1 MSSNPFP
8 AGAEVS
14 WSDIADWYDALLTS
28 RRSPHGLA
36 VATTLALAGDVA
48 GLRVL
53 DVGCGQGAATRA
65 LAAAGAEVTG
75 ADLTPE
81 LVAAA
86 RRHEA
91 EKPLG
96 IRYLESDAQ
105 RLAELP
111 NAAFDLVTCQ
121 LALMDIPDLDATL
134 IAVHRVLRP
143 GGSFV
148 AVLSHP
154 CFLAPFASTVD
165 GPDGQPG
172 RLVARYLDEEFWR
185 SPNPEGVRR
194 RRVPPD
200 AVDIPQRLRPPRLQ
214 AGAVAGAGR
223 RRRLRLGAA
232 GARPDPDLLRRAAAP
247 RRQARTP
254 SGRASLR
261 TTNTKPSSP
270 R

>member
-194 RRVPPD
+194 AGAYHRTLSTYLNAFVRHGFRLEQSLEPAAEGDYAWEQPVHVRIPIFFAVRLRRVVRREPLP
-200 AVDIPQRLRPPRLQ
+200 
-214 AGAVAGAGR
+214 AGSR
-223 RRRLRLGAA
+223 
-232 GARPDPDLLRRAAAP
+232 
-247 RRQARTP
+247 
-254 SGRASLR
+254 
-261 TTNTKPSSP
+261 
-270 R
+270 

>member
-1 MSSNPFP
+1 MP
-8 AGAEVS
+8 ED
-14 WSDIADWYDALLTS
+14 WSDIADWYDALVRS
-28 RRSPHGLA
+28 GRSPHDLA
-36 VATTLALAGDVA
+36 VATTLALAGDIA

-81 LVAAA
+81 MVVAA

-91 EKPLG
+91 EQPIG
-96 IRYLESDAQ
+96 ITYLESDAQ
-105 RLAELP
+105 QLAELP
-111 NAAFDLVTCQ
+111 DGTFDLVTCQ

-134 IAVHRVLRP
+134 AAVHRVLRP
-143 GGSFV
+143 DGSFV

-165 GPDGQPG
+165 GPDGLPG

-194 RRVPPD
+194 AGAYHRTLSTYLNAFVRHGFCLEQSLEPAADGEHAREQPVYARIPIFF
-200 AVDIPQRLRPPRLQ
+200 AVRLRRL
-214 AGAVAGAGR
+214 VRPGR
-223 RRRLRLGAA
+223 R
-232 GARPDPDLLRRAAAP
+232 
-247 RRQARTP
+247 
-254 SGRASLR
+254 
-261 TTNTKPSSP
+261 
-270 R
+270 